1 MPGAVPTDDRV
12 EVTDI
17 MRALEPEVIDAVWAA
32 VEALLPETI
41 DEHPLG
47 CHRVRVPD
55 RICFQGIL
63 VRLVTGCAWVDAER
77 LLNGAVSDTTLRG
90 RRDDWLAAGV
100 FDALA
105 AEALA
110 AYDRVIGLD
119 LSECAV
125 DGSQH
130 KAPAGG
136 EGTGRN
142 PTDRG
147 KLGWKWSLL
156 ADRDGIPFGWA
167 TDGANRHDI
176 ILLSPTLAAA
186 AERGLLEEIDTLH
199 LDRGYDNGVVRRLIA
214 DAGVDDLICSR
225 KRPPGTATGRLAVPL
240 GMRWP
245 IERTNS
251 WLSNYGQ
258 LRRNTDRRPQH
269 RLAQLALAIVF
280 LITAKL
286 IDWRNRWSPA

>member
-1 MPGAVPTDDRV
+1 V
-12 EVTDI
+12 EVTTI
-17 MRALEPEVIDAVWAA
+17 MRALQAEVIDAVWAA
-32 VEALLPETI
+32 VEPLLPATT

-47 CHRVRVPD
+47 CHRRRVPD
-55 RICFQGIL
+55 RVCFHGIL
-63 VRLVTGCAWVDAER
+63 IRLVTGCAWVDAER
-77 LLNGAVSDTTLRG
+77 LLNGAVSDTTMRG
-90 RRDDWLAAGV
+90 RRDMWLAAGV
-100 FDALA
+100 FEALV

-110 AYDRVIGLD
+110 AYDRVIGFD
-119 LSECAV
+119 FSECSV

-136 EGTGRN
+136 EGTGPN

-167 TDGANRHDI
+167 SDGANRHDTM
-176 ILLSPTLAAA
+176 LLPATLQAA
-186 AERGLLEEIDTLH
+186 AERGLLDEVDTLH
-199 LDRGYDNGVVRRLIA
+199 LDRGYDNGVVRSLITN
-214 DAGVDDLICSR
+214 AGIDDLICSR
-225 KRPPGTATGRLAVPL
+225 KRPPGTAIGKLSVPL

-251 WLSNYGQ
+251 WLTNFGQ
-258 LRRNTDRRPQH
+258 LRRNTDRRTHH
-269 RLAQLALAIVF
+269 RLAQLGLAIVF
-280 LITAKL
+280 LIAAKL